1 MILFYLDFLYI
12 CLVNTCLITVL
23 VLLQFREIIKGQP
36 SDFQMLYKTIT
47 TEKLFITTGKLYM
60 RETVFEQ

>member
-1 MILFYLDFLYI
+1 M
-12 CLVNTCLITVL
+12 
-23 VLLQFREIIKGQP
+23 LQFREIIKGQP

>member
-1 MILFYLDFLYI
+1 M
-12 CLVNTCLITVL
+12 
-23 VLLQFREIIKGQP
+23 LQIREIIKGQP
-36 SDFQMLYKTIT
+36 SDFQMYKTIT